1 MSQRLNSFF
10 SGDSAL
16 RTLAYKADQLTA
28 LDALFR
34 KAAPASLLGACRV
47 IGFEQPILK
56 IGADNSAVAAKLRQ
70 LTPQIL
76 ARVQEDNAQIT
87 GILVKVQVGQGGY
100 GAKPGRGPHML
111 SEEGERQIADLT
123 STLSNS
129 PLKSALLRL
138 IEHKKQG

>member
-1 MSQRLNSFF
+1 MSQRLKSFF

-16 RTLAYKADQLTA
+16 RALAYKADQLAA
-28 LDALFR
+28 LNALFR
-34 KAAPASLLGACRV
+34 KAAPASLLGASRV

-87 GILVKVQVGQGGY
+87 GILVKVQVGQPPTR
-100 GAKPGRGPHML
+100 ARHNPHVL
-111 SEEGERQIADLT
+111 SGEGERQLSELA
-123 STLSNS
+123 STLDNS
-129 PLKSALLRL
+129 PLKLALLRL
-138 IEHKKQG
+138 TRHKPGT